1 MSLKKPDKVYPSSTK
16 STPPMAHGMPSI
28 IPDPSLYGDGF
39 NQLIN
44 NRGIRFIHKKAV
56 NCPNLQSLS
65 DNSHFPGCPVCDG
78 SGIYY
83 FQEKEIFGAWAQ
95 NTLEKIFEVQGVWE
109 VGTAVVSF
117 PTDYSDGTQADFDT
131 FDKLVCPDFEVRLR
145 DLFEYEP
152 RSNSRQ
158 RMRYPIN
165 TIEHLSKVVN
175 NTLVLLVEGVDYNV
189 VDGDL
194 EWIAGREP
202 AYNEEA
208 ETGEVI
214 SISYMTNPVFNIL
227 NVLHE
232 LRATQEMGDDGIKR
246 ARRLQQQVLVKR
258 DFLIND
264 DRNKRETSDN

>member
-1 MSLKKPDKVYPSSTK
+1 MPIKKPDKEYPKSIK
-16 STPPMAHGMPSI
+16 STPPIAHGMPEI
-28 IPDPSLYGDGF
+28 IPDPSIYGEGF

-44 NRGIRFIHKKAV
+44 NRGIRFLHKKAI
-56 NCPNLQSLS
+56 NCPNLHSLS
-65 DNSHFPGCPVCDG
+65 DNSHQPGCPVCDG

-83 FQEKEIFGAWAQ
+83 FQEREIYGAWAQ

-117 PTDYSDGTQADFDT
+117 PTEYKDGGEADFDT
-131 FDKLVCPDFEVRLR
+131 FDKLVCPDFEVRMR

-152 RSNSRQ
+152 RSNRQ
-158 RMRYPIN
+158 QKMRYPIN
-165 TIEHLSKVVN
+165 TVEHMSKVVN
-175 NTLVLLVEGVDYNV
+175 NILVELIEGTDYNI
-189 VDGDL
+189 VDGNI
-194 EWIAGREP
+194 EWIVGREP
-202 AYNEEA
+202 AYDDTA

-214 SISYMTNPVFNIL
+214 SISFMTNPVFNIM

-232 LRATQEMGDDGIKR
+232 LRATQEMGDDGVKK

-264 DRNKRETSDN
+264 DRNKREQSDN